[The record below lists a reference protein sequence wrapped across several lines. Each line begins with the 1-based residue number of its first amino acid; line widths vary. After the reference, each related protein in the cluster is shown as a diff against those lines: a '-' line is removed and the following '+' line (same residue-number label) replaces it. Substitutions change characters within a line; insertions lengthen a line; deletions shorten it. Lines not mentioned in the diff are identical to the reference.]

1 MSVPRSSGCR
11 AMVEDARFE
20 DASEG
25 PVALRAL
32 DVEDL
37 RVISALV
44 QDAILPVAEMT
55 WDRRRRRFAL
65 LLNRFRWEDKGA
77 RPPERV
83 QAVLAIEDVQ
93 AVATQ
98 GIDRADRELVL
109 SILALDWTPGEDGT
123 GRITLVLA
131 GDGAIAIDV
140 ETIEVTLKDV
150 TRPYVA
156 PSGQTPRHP
165 E

>member
-1 MSVPRSSGCR
+1 MSARKSSGSR

-20 DASEG
+20 DAAEG

-32 DVEDL
+32 DGDDL

-44 QDAILPVAEMT
+44 QDAILPVGEMT

-93 AVATQ
+93 GVATQ
-98 GIDRADRELVL
+98 GVDRADRDLVL
-109 SILALDWTPGEDGT
+109 SILALDWTAGEDGT

-131 GDGAIAIDV
+131 GDGAIALDV
-140 ETIEVTLKDV
+140 ETIEVTLRDV

-156 PSGQTPRHP
+156 PSGKTPRHP

>member
-1 MSVPRSSGCR
+1 MG
-11 AMVEDARFE
+11 EDARFE
-20 DASEG
+20 DAAGG
-25 PVALRAL
+25 PVALRAF
-32 DVEDL
+32 DAEDL
-37 RVISALV
+37 KVISALA
-44 QDAILPVAEMT
+44 QDAVFPVSEMT

-65 LLNRFRWEDKGA
+65 LLNRFRWEEVGMGG
-77 RPPERV
+77 PERV
-83 QAVLAIEDVQ
+83 QAVLVIEDAL

-98 GIDRADRELVL
+98 GIDRADRDLVL
-109 SILALDWTPGEDGT
+109 SILALDWTEGEDGT

-131 GDGAIAIDV
+131 GDGAIAVDV
-140 ETIEVTLKDV
+140 ETIEVTLRDV